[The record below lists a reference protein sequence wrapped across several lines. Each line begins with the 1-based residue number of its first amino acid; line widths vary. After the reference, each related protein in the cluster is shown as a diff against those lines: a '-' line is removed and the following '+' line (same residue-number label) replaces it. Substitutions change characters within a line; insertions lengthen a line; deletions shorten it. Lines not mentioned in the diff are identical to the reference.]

1 MSARDDLEADLAP
14 EALVPGDLDAIIEA
28 AEQATAVA
36 DRLAEI
42 GKGLGYLDL
51 AWSGR
56 AADAFRDFFTSQPR
70 RFNDACTTFAEV
82 GSGLREYADAM
93 VVARHEAER
102 ARVMYREGRAA
113 EAAAAAAAAT
123 SPPGVLT
130 SPAAAPAYG
139 SGTDAAVVVL
149 ETARADLAGVA
160 GSVSS
165 VIRSASAV
173 APSSPTLGLGEVV
186 EETPV
191 VEKQPG
197 DVGSLPAMGLLVG
210 GLLGAVPGAIRP
222 IARSRRAAQAADDGL
237 ELSAGELG
245 VGGGAAMYGMGAVA
259 ARGMPLGGG
268 GRGTTGAVHRG
279 IGAPVLR
286 EGSAS
291 GATGLRGLPLN
302 RVDGEAPG
310 VLGAKNAPRTAS
322 FVETELGRRG
332 SERRNDLKGVDAPD
346 RAEQDRETHS

>member
-1 MSARDDLEADLAP
+1 MTARDDLEADLAP
-14 EALVPGDLDAIIEA
+14 EALVPGDHAAIVEA

-70 RFNDACTTFAEV
+70 RFNDACATFAEV

-130 SPAAAPAYG
+130 SPAAAAPYG

-191 VEKQPG
+191 VEKPG
-197 DVGSLPAMGLLVG
+197 EAGSLSAMGLLVG

-268 GRGTTGAVHRG
+268 GRGTTGAVRRG

-291 GATGLRGLPLN
+291 GATGVRGLPLN

-310 VLGAKNAPRTAS
+310 VLGAKNAPRPAS

-332 SERRNDLKGVDAPD
+332 SERRNELRAVDAPD
-346 RAEQDRETHS
+346 RAEQDRESHT